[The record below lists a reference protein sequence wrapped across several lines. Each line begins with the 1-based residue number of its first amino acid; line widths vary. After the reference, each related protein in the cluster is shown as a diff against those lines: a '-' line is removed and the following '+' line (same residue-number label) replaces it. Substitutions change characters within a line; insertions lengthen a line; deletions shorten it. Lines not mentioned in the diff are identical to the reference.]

1 MTAGD
6 DKAPPPAAAADAGLL
21 QDDDAAL
28 TAALEG
34 AGATAAEAPT
44 AGTGPALAIGDLLA
58 DGNNEVVLFDDGAV
72 HALTVTGARAIDH
85 GTVAA
90 HVPETGADVSGY
102 HYVTFDGG
110 LTLYFQDGVQLTIA
124 GDEGA

>member
-1 MTAGD
+1 MAGED
-6 DKAPPPAAAADAGLL
+6 QAPGPDAAQDAGLL

-34 AGATAAEAPT
+34 AGATAAAAPAT
-44 AGTGPALAIGDLLA
+44 AGAGPALAIADLLA
-58 DGNNEVVLFDDGAV
+58 DGNNEVVLFDDGDV
-72 HALTVTGARAIDH
+72 HALTLTG
-85 GTVAA
+85 GQVVAEGVVDA
-90 HVPETGADVSGY
+90 HVTETGADVSGY

-110 LTLYFQDGVQLTIA
+110 LTLYYQDGFQLVFG